1 MDKLSSW
8 QVSEGKVFADRYLL
22 FSAEGILQQWNR
34 YLNRRT

>member
-22 FSAEGILQQWNR
+22 FSAEGILQQ
-34 YLNRRT
+34 